1 MTWDSYQCLTYVK
14 KNVKEKNFC
23 ENFELIPSFGVK
35 ILMNVTF
42 TCINTGHAT

>member
-14 KNVKEKNFC
+14 KMLKKIFFC

-42 TCINTGHAT
+42 TCINTGPIT